1 MKILIKGG
9 RVVDPKNDFDKVA
22 DVLVDNGV
30 ISEIGENINADGD
43 VTVIDAEGK
52 IVSPGLVDM
61 HSHLRDPGQ
70 EYKEDIESGT
80 RSAAMGGITSIACMP
95 NTKPVT
101 DSEPIVTYIKT
112 KAKEVGHVN
121 VYPIGSISKG
131 LEGKELAEIGELK
144 NAGAVAISDDGR
156 PVVESGLMRR
166 ALEYAKMF
174 DIAVISHCEDLGLA
188 DGGQMNEGFM
198 ATYLGLK
205 GITRAAEEVM
215 VSRDILI
222 AEATHT
228 AIHIAHVSTRGS
240 VELVRQAKKRGVN
253 VTCETCPHYF
263 TLTENAVDGFN
274 TNAKMNPPLRTSDDV
289 EAIKEALPY
298 IQGRKVFIN
307 SISTDKAYE
316 ALLPMIKETGASVV
330 CLPIAGREIPAQ
342 PEGRLKNA
350 DLLIEKLTAAG
361 IATDNIYVDVLVEAL
376 ATEEKAAATTLKTI
390 RLMKEKYPEIQTIC
404 GLSNI
409 SFGLPNRANLNA
421 AFLAMALVSGLDA
434 AILDCSSPRIQDM
447 LYMAEAL
454 LGRDEYCMEYIG
466 YCREN
471 M

>member
-1 MKILIKGG
+1 MLMIGEKLNSSIPKTLGAFQKRDSDAVIELIKKQERFGANYLDINTALTG
-9 RVVDPKNDFDKVA
+9 EQEND
-22 DVLVDNGV
+22 
-30 ISEIGENINADGD
+30 
-43 VTVIDAEGK
+43 T
-52 IVSPGLVDM
+52 
-61 HSHLRDPGQ
+61 
-70 EYKEDIESGT
+70 
-80 RSAAMGGITSIACMP
+80 
-95 NTKPVT
+95 
-101 DSEPIVTYIKT
+101 
-112 KAKEVGHVN
+112 
-121 VYPIGSISKG
+121 
-131 LEGKELAEIGELK
+131 
-144 NAGAVAISDDGR
+144 
-156 PVVESGLMRR
+156 MRW
-166 ALEYAKMF
+166 
-174 DIAVISHCEDLGLA
+174 
-188 DGGQMNEGFM
+188 
-198 ATYLGLK
+198 
-205 GITRAAEEVM
+205 
-215 VSRDILI
+215 
-222 AEATHT
+222 
-228 AIHIAHVSTRGS
+228 
-240 VELVRQAKKRGVN
+240 
-253 VTCETCPHYF
+253 
-263 TLTENAVDGFN
+263 AVDLVLQHSRCDIMIDSPN
-274 TNAKMNPPLRTSDDV
+274 V